1 MEHQDGDALFAPEA
15 DGALRG
21 LLSSTDLRA
30 DLEARHAAGW
40 FYWCR
45 AGALGEGRGGEEG
58 AAAGMLLLPVW
69 AADPASVPEL
79 LADRYAA
86 DVRPEAVEAD
96 GPPEWSAI
104 CAAVTIAT
112 GRVDPAGAG
121 ASPFLRGAHELAARL
136 AASGKEPRE
145 LLTTGAAAGVL
156 AFMATRPDDPA
167 YPTRAADLAGLLSA
181 TARTLGDRHALDL
194 AVTLTHHAL
203 KRTPA
208 GEPDR
213 LAALGNLGLLLCERF
228 EEAGD
233 PEDLREAI
241 GIARDAVEQT
251 GEGHPRYGGYLSS
264 LGYALRLRLLREGG
278 TREDHDEVV
287 DLFRRAAP
295 RDPRGPGP
303 GYGNLGSAL
312 LQCYQHTGALP
323 DLEEAADVLTRAAGE
338 AWPDPAERTGVLNT
352 LGSALRMRA
361 ARTGRPE
368 ELDAALVHFREV
380 LAATP
385 RATRRT
391 AGRLVNP
398 ALALQARY
406 ERDGAAADGEE
417 AVRLLRDAV
426 AVLPAGHPERAVAL
440 DNLGR
445 ALHVRYG
452 RTGRAE
458 ELEEAVRT
466 LRDAVDATPAGHDML
481 GARLLNL
488 GGALTARY
496 HLTGDSS
503 DLREALDSR
512 RTAAGLPGLAPAARA
527 AVLGATGSALLQYAD
542 RDPERAGAAGIDD
555 AVAYLRTALELTPPG
570 DGLLPRRRLNLAI
583 ALVRRAEQ
591 PGRRKDLREARRLAE
606 AALAALPEGSSD
618 WASCASVLAGVRA
631 QGLTRLSTASALA
644 EVTGLLRAAADATPA
659 GHPARTRRL
668 IRIGTALRARHEH
681 TRDPADLAAA
691 AEAFGVAAGE
701 EQCPASERLDAA
713 REWGRAWAD
722 QGRFDLALEG
732 FTLAVDLLPSLAP
745 RRLLRD
751 DQEFRLGR
759 AAGLGAEAAACAHR
773 CGDPGLAVRLLE
785 QSRGVLLAQAFDAD
799 SDLTRLRAAAPGLA
813 DRFERLRQVLD
824 ATSSGEHVTF
834 EDGPAAPSPAGPR
847 PDGSADAGTGTVVFG
862 AAGTGA
868 GGSADAG
875 TAAGTSGA
883 ADPRPDGSADAGT
896 GAGGREDAG
905 RGPGPSAAAGPGPVP
920 AGAESRRRAATAWQ
934 ELLAEIRSRHPE
946 LRLFRP
952 VRDWD
957 VTELRAGAGA
967 GPVVLLAVSAYGS
980 CALVITDRAIEAVP
994 LHRATPEAAAERNA
1008 QFQDALAVLGA
1019 PDCTHQQA
1027 LRAQAVVRDVLAW
1040 LWSAVTGPV
1049 LRHLGLHRPPAPDGA
1064 WPRLWWSPGSALGS
1078 LPLHAAAP
1086 DDGSPGALD
1095 LVVSSYVP
1103 TLRTLRHARARVAA
1117 PAPAEAGLLIVA
1129 VPDPEGL
1136 PRLPEAR
1143 REAEWLAGA
1152 VPGARLLSDGRATRE
1167 AVGARLRE
1175 HPYVHFACHAVGDPL
1190 RPSGNRLVLHD
1201 HADRPLTVRDVARLR
1216 LPDARLAYL
1225 SACDTL
1231 RTSPELADESVSI
1244 VGAFQMAGFPHVVGA
1259 LWPVDDA
1266 VGARIARA
1274 VYRSLRT
1281 QDGGLRVTGT
1291 AVALHA
1297 AVREVRAD
1305 YPATPSLWA
1314 CLVHAGP

>member
-1 MEHQDGDALFAPEA
+1 MRATEHQDADALFAPEA

-21 LLSSTDLRA
+21 LLSSTDLRT

-40 FYWCR
+40 LYWCR

-69 AADPASVPEL
+69 AADPASVPEP

-86 DVRPEAVEAD
+86 DVRPETVEAD
-96 GPPEWSAI
+96 GPPEWSAL
-104 CAAVTIAT
+104 CVAATIAT

-136 AASGKEPRE
+136 TASGKEPRE
-145 LLTTGAAAGVL
+145 LLTTGTAAGAL

-167 YPTRAADLAGLLSA
+167 YPTRASDLAGLLA
-181 TARTLGDRHALDL
+181 AAARTLGDRHALDL
-194 AVTLTHHAL
+194 AVTFTHHAL

-208 GEPDR
+208 GADR
-213 LAALGNLGLLLCERF
+213 LATLGNLGLLLCERF
-228 EEAGD
+228 EEGGD
-233 PEDLREAI
+233 PEDLQEAI
-241 GIARDAVEQT
+241 GIARDAVEQA

-278 TREDHDEVV
+278 TLEDHDEVV

-312 LQCYQHTGALP
+312 LQRYQHTGAP
-323 DLEEAADVLTRAAGE
+323 QDLEEAAGVLTRAAAE

-352 LGSALRMRA
+352 QGSALRMRA

-368 ELDAALVHFREV
+368 ELDAALVHLREV
-380 LAATP
+380 LADTP
-385 RATRRT
+385 RVTRRT

-406 ERDGAAADGEE
+406 ERDGVAADAEE
-417 AVRLLRDAV
+417 AVRLLRTAV
-426 AVLPAGHPERAVAL
+426 AVLPVGHPERAVAL

-445 ALHVRYG
+445 VLHVRYG

-458 ELEEAVRT
+458 ELEEAVRA
-466 LRDAVDATPAGHDML
+466 LREAVEATPAGHDML

-503 DLREALDSR
+503 DLREALGSR
-512 RTAAGLPGLAPAARA
+512 HRAAELPGLAPAARA
-527 AVLGATGSALLQYAD
+527 AVLGATGGTLLQYAD
-542 RDPERAGAAGIDD
+542 RNPDRAGAAGTED
-555 AVAYLRTALELTPPG
+555 AVAYLRSALELTPPG
-570 DGLLPRRRLNLAI
+570 DSLLPRRRLNLAI

-606 AALAALPEGSSD
+606 AALAALPEGSPD

-631 QGLTRLSTASALA
+631 QGLTGLRPASGLA
-644 EVTGLLRAAADATPA
+644 EVTGLLRAAADATPP

-668 IRIGTALRARHEH
+668 IRLGAALRARHER

-691 AEAFGVAAGE
+691 AEAFDVAARE
-701 EQCPASERLDAA
+701 EQCPAPERLDAA

-759 AAGLGAEAAACAHR
+759 AVGLGAEAAACAHR

-785 QSRGVLLAQAFDAD
+785 QARGVLLAQAFDAD
-799 SDLTRLRAAAPGLA
+799 SDLTRLRAAAPELA
-813 DRFERLRQVLD
+813 DRFEALREDLD
-824 ATSSGEHVTF
+824 AMSSGEDFTP
-834 EDGPAAPSPAGPR
+834 EDGSAGAAPAGPGARGSGDAGPR
-847 PDGSADAGTGTVVFG
+847 PDASGDAG
-862 AAGTGA
+862 
-868 GGSADAG
+868 
-875 TAAGTSGA
+875 
-883 ADPRPDGSADAGT
+883 PRPDASGDAGPRPDAS
-896 GAGGREDAG
+896 GDAG
-905 RGPGPSAAAGPGPVP
+905 PRPDASEGAGPGPELAGHTGPGP
-920 AGAESRRRAATAWQ
+920 AGAEFRRRAATAWQ
-934 ELLAEIRSRHPE
+934 ELLEEIRSRHPE

-952 VRDWD
+952 VREWD
-957 VTELRAGAGA
+957 VSELRAGAEA
-967 GPVVLLAVSAYGS
+967 GPVVLIAVSAYGS
-980 CALVITDRAIEAVP
+980 CALVITISAIEAVP

-1008 QFQDALAVLGA
+1008 VFQDALALLGA
-1019 PDCTHQQA
+1019 PDCTHRQA

-1049 LRHLGLHRPPAPDGA
+1049 LRHLGLHRPPAPGA
-1064 WPRLWWSPGSALGS
+1064 ARPRLWWSAGSSLGA

-1103 TLRTLRHARARVAA
+1103 TLRALRHARARVAA
-1117 PAPAEAGLLIVA
+1117 PAPEDTGLLIVA

-1152 VPGARLLSDGRATRE
+1152 LPGARMLSDHRATGE

-1175 HPYVHFACHAVGDPL
+1175 HAYVHFACHAMGDPL

-1201 HADRPLTVRDVARLR
+1201 HAERPLTVRDVARLR

-1231 RTSPELADESVSI
+1231 RTGPTLADESVSI
-1244 VGAFQMAGFPHVVGA
+1244 VSAFQMAGFPHVIGA

-1266 VGARIARA
+1266 VGARIART
-1274 VYRSLRT
+1274 VYGSLHT
-1281 QDGGLRVTGT
+1281 GDGGLRVTST
-1291 AVALHA
+1291 AEALHT

-1314 CLVHAGP
+1314 CLVHAGA